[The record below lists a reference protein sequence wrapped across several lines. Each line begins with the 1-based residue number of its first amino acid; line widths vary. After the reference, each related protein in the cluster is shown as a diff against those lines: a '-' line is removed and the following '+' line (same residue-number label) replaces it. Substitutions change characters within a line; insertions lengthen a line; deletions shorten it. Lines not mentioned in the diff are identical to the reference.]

1 MSRSAGVARQ
11 AQRRADGPQVRV
23 VVRRPLDDGRR
34 PPGQRG
40 VRPVAQAGGV
50 GEALDEAGSQVEHL
64 RPWRRDDLG
73 GEVGERGDDEEF
85 HQPLSPGQG

>member
-34 PPGQRG
+34 PPVSAACGPSRRRAG
-40 VRPVAQAGGV
+40 SVR
-50 GEALDEAGSQVEHL
+50 ALDEAGSQVEHL